1 MRLALALSLCAWPAL
16 AQEAAVIGEPQLYLG
31 ATVVRLDATEAPGA
45 VAEVLFHNAEVNQP
59 HDAGGYAVT
68 REGLTVDLRFEFN
81 VDGGG
86 ADRIVILPPDGYI
99 AIPDT
104 LTLPEGQRGRALI
117 YPGNL
122 S

>member
-45 VAEVLFHNAEVNQP
+45 VAEVWFHNAEVNQP
-59 HDAGGYAVT
+59 HDAVN
-68 REGLTVDLRFEFN
+68 LRFEFN
-81 VDGGG
+81 VDGSG

-104 LTLPEGQRGRALI
+104 LTLPEGQRGTALI

>member
-45 VAEVLFHNAEVNQP
+45 VAELSFHNAEVNQP
-59 HDAGGYAVT
+59 EDAGGYTVT
-68 REGLTVDLRFEFN
+68 RDGLTVTVEFEFN

-104 LTLPEGQRGRALI
+104 LTLPEGQRGTALI